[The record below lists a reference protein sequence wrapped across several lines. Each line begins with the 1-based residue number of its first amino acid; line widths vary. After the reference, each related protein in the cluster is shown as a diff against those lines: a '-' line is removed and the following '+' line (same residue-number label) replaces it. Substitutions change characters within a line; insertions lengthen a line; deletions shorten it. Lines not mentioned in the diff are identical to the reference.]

1 MDRRHLL
8 LPFALSAAAF
18 SQEPSYTTVPL
29 KSCDRLLLA
38 PVEVDGRRYDFL
50 VDTGATTILNAQT
63 FRGNARNVVI
73 NSYRGESAMKGSNVR
88 VREFRL
94 GNATAS
100 GLDFKAIDLSAI
112 GEACGGRVDGLL
124 GVDMLG
130 RLDAT
135 IDVKNRL
142 AKVGRVHDAEF
153 AALMTRMSLCNDLFN
168 QGDTEHFRTQFAPD
182 IVWVAPDFEL
192 RGRDAVVRH
201 LQDAFVRRGAKL
213 VSHMKSEDFH
223 LEGDTYW
230 VNYLCDVVL
239 PEKTLHYRA
248 TLISRLH
255 GDQWQMQTAH
265 YSPVSQ

>member
-18 SQEPSYTTVPL
+18 AQEPSYTTVPL

-63 FRGNARNVVI
+63 FRGNARDVVI
-73 NSYRGESAMKGSNVR
+73 NSYRGESAMKGANVR

-94 GNATAS
+94 GTAKAND
-100 GLDFKAIDLSAI
+100 LNFKAIDLSAI

-130 RLDAT
+130 KLDAT
-135 IDVKNRL
+135 IDVKKKL
-142 AKVGRVHDAEF
+142 AKVGLAHDAEYN
-153 AALMTRMSLCNDLFN
+153 ALVARMTECNNLFN
-168 QGDTEHFRTQFAPD
+168 QGDTEHFRAQFATD
-182 IVWVAPDFEL
+182 IVWVGPNFEA
-192 RGRDAVVRH
+192 RGRDAVIQH
-201 LQDAFVRRGAKL
+201 IQNDFVLKGAKMI
-213 VSHMKSEDFH
+213 SYTKPEDFH
-223 LEGDTYW
+223 LDGDTYW

-239 PEKTLHYRA
+239 PNRTLHYRA
-248 TLISRLH
+248 TMVSRLH
-255 GDQWQMQTAH
+255 GDQWQLQTAH
-265 YSPVSQ
+265 YSPMAP